1 MKKQPALEEQ
11 SNLEPKNQEKD
22 DSYTQNTR
30 LRAKIL
36 RDFLSNADMKFA
48 GMLLRNT
55 CEDITPQRR
64 LPEKVN
70 ADNDHSTGNTL
81 NISTSLLKRN
91 ALTHRQMT

>member
-11 SNLEPKNQEKD
+11 SNQELKNQEKD
-22 DSYTQNTR
+22 DSYTQNAR
-30 LRAKIL
+30 LRAKIF
-36 RDFLSNADMKFA
+36 RDFLSKADMKFA

-70 ADNDHSTGNTL
+70 ADNDHKYRKH
-81 NISTSLLKRN
+81 LKYQHVPFEKECTY
-91 ALTHRQMT
+91 A